1 MPEAAERRAAVL
13 WRKADAAGQPTAA
26 RAPIPLCGR
35 GIAADRTGD
44 DGQPRAPG
52 LSGPAQRKSR
62 SGADGGAPSIAAGR
76 PISGQMTYPGY
87 EHLRFDGV
95 VEQMVPESFFS
106 FRWQPGADPK
116 PGEPETLVEFTLE
129 EVPGGTRLTLAES
142 GFDRFPPERRAQV
155 VRDNDGGWDEQMGN
169 IGRHVSR

>member
-1 MPEAAERRAAVL
+1 MSTTDRIEKQVVLRAPRSRV
-13 WRKADAAGQPTAA
+13 WKALTDYREFGAWFQARLDTPFVAGQ
-26 RAPIPLCGR
+26 
-35 GIAADRTGD
+35 
-44 DGQPRAPG
+44 
-52 LSGPAQRKSR
+52 
-62 SGADGGAPSIAAGR
+62 

-129 EVPGGTRLTLAES
+129 DVPGGTRLTLAES

>member
-1 MPEAAERRAAVL
+1 MSTTDRIEKQVVLRAPRSRV
-13 WRKADAAGQPTAA
+13 WKALTDYREFGAWFQARLDTPFVAGQP
-26 RAPIPLCGR
+26 
-35 GIAADRTGD
+35 
-44 DGQPRAPG
+44 
-52 LSGPAQRKSR
+52 
-62 SGADGGAPSIAAGR
+62 
-76 PISGQMTYPGY
+76 ISGRMTYPGY

>member
-1 MPEAAERRAAVL
+1 MSTTDRIEKQVVLRAPRSRV
-13 WRKADAAGQPTAA
+13 WKALTDYREFGAWFQARLDTPFVAGQ
-26 RAPIPLCGR
+26 
-35 GIAADRTGD
+35 
-44 DGQPRAPG
+44 
-52 LSGPAQRKSR
+52 
-62 SGADGGAPSIAAGR
+62 